1 MPDGIHIMTVF
12 QKATAASP
20 SKPSPTPSLDPPP
33 RARRAPPRA
42 RRPRRLAHPPRRP
55 PPRPLHLPEGIT
67 ARPLTRDGHVELTH
81 LSTDHLALRLTAGA
95 ARFTVPPGPGR
106 TVSVDAGAA
115 RIVAD
120 GAVFELHRPPTDRG
134 AIELTVTDGA
144 VRVHTDRAVERV
156 TAGERRRYP
165 PGG

>member
-1 MPDGIHIMTVF
+1 MT
-12 QKATAASP
+12 
-20 SKPSPTPSLDPPP
+20 
-33 RARRAPPRA
+33 
-42 RRPRRLAHPPRRP
+42 RRLALAALLLALATLAGWLTLRVAR
-55 PPRPLHLPEGIT
+55 PRPLRLPEGIT

-106 TVSVDAGAA
+106 TVSVEAGVA
-115 RIVAD
+115 RVVAD
-120 GAVFELHRPPTDRG
+120 GAVFELHHPPIDRG

-165 PGG
+165 PGD